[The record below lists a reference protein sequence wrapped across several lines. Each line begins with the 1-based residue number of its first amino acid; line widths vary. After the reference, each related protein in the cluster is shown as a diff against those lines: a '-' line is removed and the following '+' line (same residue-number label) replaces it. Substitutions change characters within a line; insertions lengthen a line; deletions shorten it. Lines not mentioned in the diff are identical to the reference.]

1 MVATATGGLRVTVTT
16 YWNTTRVS
24 TPSDTVWL
32 PAEHQPPLQAGVE
45 GNDATVHP
53 GRLQVPY
60 ISVYP
65 ARSVARPV
73 YEPTLRFLKNAGF
86 AVSCLTVTTSAV
98 VAGMDVV
105 KRSTPTRLTS
115 RSPCNDGACTTTVT
129 VSIFDVAPGVSTI
142 RSAS

>member
-24 TPSDTVWL
+24 TLSDTVWL

-60 ISVYP
+60 IAVYR
-65 ARSVARPV
+65 ARSVARTV
-73 YEPTLRFLKNAGF
+73 YEPTLRLLKNAGF
-86 AVSCLTVTTSAV
+86 AVFWPTPITSAV

-115 RSPCNDGACTTTVT
+115 RSPVGWGGFTV
-129 VSIFDVAPGVSTI
+129 AEYEEPAGLLL
-142 RSAS
+142 R